1 MDGSRRRSRPLT
13 PRHAG
18 FDATQGRA
26 RLVSYIGYITPVFS
40 GDHGGTLMKPDLV
53 LIASASQARLFA
65 RHSAD
70 ADLQLLASFTHPE
83 GRLKAGAL
91 GDDRPG
97 HGSSDDRPGGI
108 SFTPREDLHKKERVH
123 FARELADRIDE
134 SLRTGTYGRVAVFA
148 GSPFL
153 GELKKELSPA
163 AGKAIQ
169 SAIDLDLSAFEG
181 RELAHRVQTE
191 LGGPAS

>member
-1 MDGSRRRSRPLT
+1 
-13 PRHAG
+13 
-18 FDATQGRA
+18 
-26 RLVSYIGYITPVFS
+26 
-40 GDHGGTLMKPDLV
+40 MKPDLV

-97 HGSSDDRPGGI
+97 HGSSDDRPGGV

-123 FARELADRIDE
+123 PARELSDRSMSRCARDI
-134 SLRTGTYGRVAVFA
+134 RQGRGRA
-148 GSPFL
+148 GCLL
-153 GELKKELSPA
+153 GE
-163 AGKAIQ
+163 
-169 SAIDLDLSAFEG
+169 
-181 RELAHRVQTE
+181 
-191 LGGPAS
+191 